1 MARQEGLAT
10 TRYPSVEPSGS
21 ICHRHMEFDCS
32 SPKGLGTFYLAR
44 QEGLEPP
51 TYCLEGSCSIRLSY
65 WRIID
70 GAGDGNRTRVSSL
83 EGWCSTIELHPHSS
97 ASRIQ
102 LVNSNIDLFG
112 CQAPKWFFILDLPHF
127 SQINCNLKRR
137 ALHPNVALTCVS
149 SGTPG
154 QRPVTFL
161 RSHRRGG
168 YQPPARHRLP
178 NWNAPRRIPTE
189 VRPECRGGS

>member
-1 MARQEGLAT
+1 M
-10 TRYPSVEPSGS
+10 
-21 ICHRHMEFDCS
+21 
-32 SPKGLGTFYLAR
+32 AR

-112 CQAPKWFFILDLPHF
+112 CQAPKWFFIMGWPF
-127 SQINCNLKRR
+127 SSQINCNLAYRNRR
-137 ALHPNVALTCVS
+137 APWLPLWGS
-149 SGTPG
+149 RLPPMG
-154 QRPVTFL
+154 QTERATQFGFKLLRSFL
-161 RSHRRGG
+161 RHPLS
-168 YQPPARHRLP
+168 QPVRLTALP
-178 NWNAPRRIPTE
+178 KGEPRRCYRISP
-189 VRPECRGGS
+189 PNYNLLSCRGLTLGLPLV